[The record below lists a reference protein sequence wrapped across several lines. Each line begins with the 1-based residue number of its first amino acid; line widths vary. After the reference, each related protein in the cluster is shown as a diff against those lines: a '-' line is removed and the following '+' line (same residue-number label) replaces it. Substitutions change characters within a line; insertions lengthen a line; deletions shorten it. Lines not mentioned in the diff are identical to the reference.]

1 MRKRLTVAVIVAAAV
16 TASPALA
23 QDDGAGLYEPFPGK
37 ARTKRAKSFVRELPR
52 GAGDL
57 RGSLELSG
65 AQLDRGLIVRRS
77 GVEPLRDPLPGRASA
92 RAGLGDGEPGPGPR
106 PGVALAALL
115 ASLSALGLVAA
126 RR

>member
-52 GAGDL
+52 GASELGG
-57 RGSLELSG
+57 RLELSG
-65 AQLDRGLIVRRS
+65 AQLDRGLLVRRA
-77 GVEPLRDPLPGRASA
+77 GVEPLRDPLPGAASV
-92 RAGLGDGEPGPGPR
+92 RAGIDREPGPGPR
-106 PGVALAALL
+106 PGLTLALIL
-115 ASLSALGLVAA
+115 ASLTTLGLVAV